1 MLKEV
6 IVGSLIL
13 GGCIMLGTVIGNIAS
28 DVAKTANTK
37 SVKAIAAPKNKAV
50 TRKKSAK
57 AA

>member
-13 GGCIMLGTVIGNIAS
+13 GGCIILGTVIGSVAS

-37 SVKAIAAPKNKAV
+37 SVKAITAPKNKAV
-50 TRKKSAK
+50 ARKKSVK

>member
-13 GGCIMLGTVIGNIAS
+13 GGCIMLGTVIGSIAS
-28 DVAKTANTK
+28 DVAKTANAK
-37 SVKAIAAPKNKAV
+37 SVKAIATPKNKAV